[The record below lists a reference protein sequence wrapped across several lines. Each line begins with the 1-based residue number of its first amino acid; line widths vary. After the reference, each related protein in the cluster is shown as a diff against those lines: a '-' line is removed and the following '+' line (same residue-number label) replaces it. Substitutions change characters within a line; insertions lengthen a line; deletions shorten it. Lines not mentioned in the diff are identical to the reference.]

1 MSIYHH
7 GYNVCTYG
15 IENTSDYM
23 ASSVA
28 LEEFSSKYSIELGK
42 NKYAVNVPVGGIHFV
57 YNSLAAIAV
66 GKCLNMQMED
76 ILSGINEFELTKMR
90 MDITKY
96 ENNVTLVNDTYNASA
111 ESMKAA
117 LEYLARLNG
126 TKKLAV
132 LGDMLELGE
141 FSESMHR
148 EVGACVVRFNIDM
161 LITIGEQAEY
171 IADEARAQGMKE
183 ENIMQFKDNASAIE
197 YIEKN
202 IKLEDT
208 AILVKASRGMK
219 LEVVV
224 ESIKN
229 IMIK

>member
-1 MSIYHH
+1 
-7 GYNVCTYG
+7 
-15 IENTSDYM
+15 M

-28 LEEFSSKYSIELGK
+28 LEEFASKYNIEIGE
-42 NKYAVNVPVGGIHFV
+42 NNYQVNVPVGGIHFV

-66 GKCLNMQMED
+66 GKCLNMQMEE
-76 ILSGINEFELTKMR
+76 ILTGINEFELTKMR
-90 MDITKY
+90 MDITKHKKG
-96 ENNVTLVNDTYNASA
+96 VTLVNDTYNASM
-111 ESMKAA
+111 ESMKAG

-126 TKKLAV
+126 AKKIAV

-148 EVGACVVRFNIDM
+148 EVGACVARCNIDM
-161 LITIGEQAEY
+161 LIAIGETATY
-171 IADEARAQGMKE
+171 IADEAKAHGMKA
-183 ENIMQFKDNASAIE
+183 ENVMHFKDNASAIE

-229 IMIK
+229 MMVK

>member
-7 GYNVCTYG
+7 GYNVYTYG
-15 IENTSDYM
+15 IDNKSDYM

-28 LEEFSSKYSIELGK
+28 LEEFASKYTIEMGE
-42 NKYAVNVPVGGIHFV
+42 NKYQVNVPVGGIHFV

-66 GKCLNMQMED
+66 GKCLNMQMEE

-90 MDITKY
+90 MDITKHK
-96 ENNVTLVNDTYNASA
+96 NNVTLVNDTYNASM

-141 FSESMHR
+141 FSEIMHR
-148 EVGACVVRFNIDM
+148 EVGACVARCNVDM
-161 LITIGEQAEY
+161 LVTIGDMAQY
-171 IADEARAQGMKE
+171 IADEAKTQGMKA
-183 ENIMQFKDNASAIE
+183 ENVMQFKDNASAIE

-202 IKLEDT
+202 IELKDV

-219 LEVVV
+219 LEVVANKIK
-224 ESIKN
+224 ESI
-229 IMIK
+229 

>member
-1 MSIYHH
+1 MY
-7 GYNVCTYG
+7 TYG
-15 IENTSDYM
+15 IDASSDYM
-23 ASSVA
+23 AKNVE
-28 LEEFSSKYSIELGK
+28 LEEFA
-42 NKYAVNVPVGGIHFV
+42 NKYNIDMESGTYEVNVPVGGIHFV

-90 MDITKY
+90 MEITKHK
-96 ENNVTLVNDTYNASA
+96 NGVTLVNDTYNASM
-111 ESMKAA
+111 ESMKAG

-126 TKKLAV
+126 AKKLAV

-148 EVGACVVRFNIDM
+148 EVGACAARHNIDM
-161 LITIGEQAEY
+161 LIAIGDNAAY
-171 IADEARAQGMKE
+171 IADEAKRCGMKE
-183 ENIMQFKDNASAIE
+183 ENVMCFKNNASAIE
-197 YIEKN
+197 YIEKYVDLKD
-202 IKLEDT
+202 I
-208 AILVKASRGMK
+208 AILIKASRGMK

-229 IMIK
+229 MC

>member
-1 MSIYHH
+1 
-7 GYNVCTYG
+7 
-15 IENTSDYM
+15 M
-23 ASSVA
+23 AKSVE
-28 LEEFSSKYSIELGK
+28 LEEFASKYMIELSDGK
-42 NKYAVNVPVGGIHFV
+42 YSVTVPVGGVHFV

-90 MDITKY
+90 MDITKHK
-96 ENNVTLVNDTYNASA
+96 NGVTLVNDTYNASM
-111 ESMKAA
+111 ESMKAG

-126 TKKLAV
+126 AKRMAV

-148 EVGACVVRFNIDM
+148 EVGACVARCNIDT
-161 LITIGEQAEY
+161 LITIGDKAAY
-171 IADEARAQGMKE
+171 IADEAKTHGMKE
-183 ENIMQFKDNASAIE
+183 ENVMCFKDNASAIE
-197 YIEKN
+197 YIEKYVDL
-202 IKLEDT
+202 KDM

-229 IMIK
+229 IMEK